1 KQMIDYKYIGQRIKE
16 KRKSLNLT
24 QHQLSQISQ
33 ISAAYISRIEAGLQN
48 MTLDTLEKVA
58 RSIDEDAIYL
68 ITGVRYEEDNCIKHI
83 CNNTSTEFVYLLEQ
97 ALLELKRQGIL
108 NIQL

>member
-1 KQMIDYKYIGQRIKE
+1 MIDYKYIGQRIKE

-33 ISAAYISRIEAGLQN
+33 ISAAYISRIETGLQN

-68 ITGVRYEEDNCIKHI
+68 ITGIKYEEDNCIKHI
-83 CNNTSTEFVYLLEQ
+83 CNNTSTEFIYLFEQ

>member
-1 KQMIDYKYIGQRIKE
+1 MIDYKYIGQRIKE

>member
-1 KQMIDYKYIGQRIKE
+1 MIDYKYIGQRIKE

-48 MTLDTLEKVA
+48 MTLEKVA

-68 ITGVRYEEDNCIKHI
+68 ITGIKYEEDNCIKHI
-83 CNNTSTEFVYLLEQ
+83 CNNTSTEFIYLFEQ

>member
-1 KQMIDYKYIGQRIKE
+1 MIDYKYIGQRIKE

-58 RSIDEDAIYL
+58 QSIDEDTIYL
-68 ITGVRYEEDNCIKHI
+68 ITGVKYEEDNCIKHI

>member
-1 KQMIDYKYIGQRIKE
+1 MIDYKYIGQRIKE

-24 QHQLSQISQ
+24 QLELSEISQ
-33 ISAAYISRIEAGLQN
+33 ISPAYISRIEAGLQN
-48 MTLDTLEKVA
+48 VTLETLEKVA
-58 RSIDEDAIYL
+58 QSIDEDTVYL
-68 ITGVRYEEDNCIKHI
+68 ITGIKYEEDNCIKHI
-83 CNNTSTEFVYLLEQ
+83 CDNASSELVYLFEL

>member
-1 KQMIDYKYIGQRIKE
+1 
-16 KRKSLNLT
+16 
-24 QHQLSQISQ
+24 
-33 ISAAYISRIEAGLQN
+33 